1 MSVIYENKRNEM
13 IHSAF
18 SDFGFNVANF
28 GMHSFRSGEATA
40 AAQNDTPDR
49 LFKILCRWKSDKA
62 KDGYVLETLQKRL
75 SVSQNLGTV

>member
-1 MSVIYENKRNEM
+1 M

-28 GMHSFRSGEATA
+28 GMHRFRSGGATA

-49 LFKILCRWKSDKA
+49 LSRIHGRWKSDKA
-62 KDGYVLETLQKRL
+62 KDGYVLETLQKCL